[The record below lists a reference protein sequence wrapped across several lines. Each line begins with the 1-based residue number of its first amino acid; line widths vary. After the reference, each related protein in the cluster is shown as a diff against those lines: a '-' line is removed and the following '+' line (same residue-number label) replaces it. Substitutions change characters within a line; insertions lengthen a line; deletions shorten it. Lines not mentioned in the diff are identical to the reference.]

1 MESFNKIPEECGA
14 QRCVLL
20 SPVTSLLMMQA
31 SDGWVVGRISNGRE
45 LYVILDNKTGNL
57 VEVTDEVNKIASSYF
72 SNIFI

>member
-1 MESFNKIPEECGA
+1 
-14 QRCVLL
+14 
-20 SPVTSLLMMQA
+20 MMQA